1 MARSS
6 GTASPRPEPKPED
19 DDRPKLLSV
28 KVKDQQE
35 NELFFK
41 IKATTKLGKVFDSYC
56 QRQEVDRRS
65 VRFLLEG
72 IRIQDDET
80 PEMLEIEDGDMI
92 QCVLEQTGGDGTSDG
107 EPKPEDQAPTHLNVS
122 VRDQDG
128 NDLLFKIKKSTPLKK
143 VMDAYC
149 ERQGKN
155 RTLVRFLFEG
165 SRVQDNDT
173 PDSLELE
180 DGDMIQVFLEQQGG
194 EGSQAGEPEEDP
206 VSKHINVTVKDDS
219 GQEVTFKL
227 KKTTPLKKLMDAFAR
242 QQDKA
247 PDTLRFYTPEG
258 RRVIPEDTPDSI
270 ELEEGDVLD
279 VHIEQHGGTQD
290 I

>member
-6 GTASPRPEPKPED
+6 GSTSPPSDPKPED
-19 DDRPKLLSV
+19 NGRPKLLSV

-65 VRFLLEG
+65 VRFLLDG

-92 QCVLEQTGGDGTSDG
+92 QCVLEQSGGNGTADG
-107 EPKPEDQAPTHLNVS
+107 EPNPEDQAPTHLNVS

-155 RTLVRFLFEG
+155 RGLVRFLFEG
-165 SRVQDNDT
+165 SRVQDTDT
-173 PDSLELE
+173 PDGLDLE
-180 DGDMIQVFLEQQGG
+180 DGDMIEVFLEQQGG
-194 EGSQAGEPEEDP
+194 EGSQAGEPEVDA
-206 VSKHINVTVKDDS
+206 SKHMNITVRDDS
-219 GQEVTFKL
+219 SLEVTFKL
-227 KKTTPLKKLMDAFAR
+227 KKSTPLKKLMDAFAR
-242 QQDKA
+242 QHGKA

-258 RRVIPEDTPDSI
+258 HRVLPEDTPDSI

-279 VHIEQHGGTQD
+279 VHIEQHGGAQD